1 MNTKQKNI
9 RNDFYLLKHNKVVY
23 FDNAASALK
32 PKQVAKTINNYYV
45 KLGTNASRGV
55 YKLAY
60 DVTTLYEISRESVAK
75 FINCNVSEVV
85 FTKGA
90 TNSLN
95 MVATSYGLNNLKA
108 GDEIITSLLEHH
120 SSILPWLEVA
130 KKTGA
135 IIKYV
140 PLDQHARITVE
151 NFKTVCSS
159 KTKVVA
165 LTHMS
170 NVMGYITPVK
180 EICKIAHSFGAIVVI
195 DGAQSVPHLKIDVKD
210 LDCDFFAFSAHKICG
225 PSGVGI
231 LYGKYDLLNNM
242 PPIEVG
248 GGMIE
253 DVVSGVATYKEAPFK
268 FEAGTPILAGVIGIK
283 TAIDY
288 INSVGYDYINKTGEE
303 LKNYLFNQLK
313 ELKNIT
319 IYNLDADI
327 PLITFNIDGVHP
339 HDVASVYDSYNIC
352 VRAGHHCAKPLMD
365 YLGQTATIRASL
377 YYYNTKEEIDKFIVA
392 TKAVQEFFNGHK

>member
-32 PKQVAKTINNYYV
+32 PKQVAKTINNYYT
-45 KLGTNASRGV
+45 KLGTNSSRGV

-60 DVTTLYEISRESVAK
+60 EVTTLYEDSRESVAK
-75 FINCNVSEVV
+75 FLNCESREVV

-95 MVATSYGLNNLKA
+95 IVATSYGLNNLKA
-108 GDEIITSLLEHH
+108 GDEIITSKLEHH
-120 SSILPWLEVA
+120 SSILPWVEVA

-135 IIKYV
+135 VLKYV
-140 PLDQHARITVE
+140 PLDKHSRITVE
-151 NFKTVCSS
+151 NFKSVCTN
-159 KTKVVA
+159 KTKIVA

-170 NVMGYITPVK
+170 NVMGYLTPVK
-180 EICKIAHSFGAIVVI
+180 EICKIAHSFNAITII

-225 PSGVGI
+225 PTGVGV
-231 LYGKYDLLNNM
+231 LYGKFDLLNNM
-242 PPIEVG
+242 IPVEVG

-253 DVVSGVATYKEAPFK
+253 DVVNGEPTYKKAPFK
-268 FEAGTPILAGVIGIK
+268 FEAGTPIIAGVIGLK

-288 INSVGYDYINKTGEE
+288 INNVGYDFIYKTSKE
-303 LKNYLFNQLK
+303 LKDYLFARLK

-319 IYNLDADI
+319 IYNDDTDI
-327 PLITFNIDGVHP
+327 PLVAFNIDGIHS
-339 HDVASVYDSYNIC
+339 HDAASVYDNYNIC

-365 YLGQTATIRASL
+365 YLGQIATLRVSL
-377 YYYNTKEEIDKFIVA
+377 YYYNTKEEIDKFIEV
-392 TKAVQEFFNGHK
+392 TKAVQEFFNKN